1 MQWAGIKAVIV
12 CENVALLACL
22 LSPLNFLVMSA
33 PLIILRHT
41 LRLLA
46 VLPLPIVHLIGLA
59 LGWIVYVASPNSA
72 RLLRENL
79 RRSGIA
85 ANRKDFRRIL
95 YRNIGESGK
104 ALLETFS
111 IWQKP
116 LEKVLTWVQSCNGWE
131 HVESALAKG
140 KGIIFLTPHLGCF
153 EITSLYYA
161 AQQPI
166 TVLYRPPK
174 QKWLQPLIE
183 AGRQRGKASLAP
195 ATGQGV
201 RDLLLAL
208 RRGEAVGILPDQIPY
223 QGEGEWADYF
233 GRPAYTMTLA
243 SRLAEKTG
251 AAVIMAFG
259 ERLPFG
265 RGYHIHLTPLAEG
278 SINTV
283 AGLNAAIESKVR
295 QCPEQY
301 LWSYH
306 RHKVRK
312 GTKST
317 NRAI

>member
-1 MQWAGIKAVIV
+1 M
-12 CENVALLACL
+12 
-22 LSPLNFLVMSA
+22 
-33 PLIILRHT
+33 
-41 LRLLA
+41 
-46 VLPLPIVHLIGLA
+46 
-59 LGWIVYVASPNSA
+59 
-72 RLLRENL
+72 
-79 RRSGIA
+79 
-85 ANRKDFRRIL
+85 
-95 YRNIGESGK
+95 
-104 ALLETFS
+104 LETFA

-116 LEKVLTWVQSCNGWE
+116 LEKVLTWVQRCYGWE
-131 HVESALAKG
+131 HVESALARG

-174 QKWLQPLIE
+174 QKWLQPMIE
-183 AGRQRGKASLAP
+183 AGRARGKASLAP

-201 RDLLLAL
+201 RDLLMAL

-251 AAVIMAFG
+251 ATVIMAFG

-265 RGYHIHLTPLAEG
+265 RGYHIHLTPLAED

-283 AGLNAAIESKVR
+283 AGLNAAIESQVR

-301 LWSYH
+301 LWNYH
-306 RHKVRK
+306 RHKISRRVK
-312 GTKST
+312 PIIPS
-317 NRAI
+317 

>member
-1 MQWAGIKAVIV
+1 
-12 CENVALLACL
+12 
-22 LSPLNFLVMSA
+22 
-33 PLIILRHT
+33 
-41 LRLLA
+41 
-46 VLPLPIVHLIGLA
+46 LPLSIVHLLGLA
-59 LGWIVYVASPNSA
+59 LGWIVYIASPNLA
-72 RLLRENL
+72 QLLRENL
-79 RRSGIA
+79 EHSGIA
-85 ANRKDFRRIL
+85 TDKKSYRRIL

-104 ALLETFS
+104 GMLETFA

-116 LEKVLTWVQSCNGWE
+116 LEKVLTWVKRCDGWE
-131 HVESALAKG
+131 HVESALARG

-161 AQQPI
+161 TRKPI

-201 RDLLLAL
+201 RELLLAL

-223 QGEGEWADYF
+223 QGEGEWANYF

-265 RGYHIHLTPLAEG
+265 RGYRIHLTSLAES

-283 AGLNAAIESKVR
+283 AGLNAAIESQVR

-301 LWSYH
+301 LWNYH
-306 RHKVRK
+306 RHKISRRVK
-312 GTKST
+312 PIIPS
-317 NRAI
+317 